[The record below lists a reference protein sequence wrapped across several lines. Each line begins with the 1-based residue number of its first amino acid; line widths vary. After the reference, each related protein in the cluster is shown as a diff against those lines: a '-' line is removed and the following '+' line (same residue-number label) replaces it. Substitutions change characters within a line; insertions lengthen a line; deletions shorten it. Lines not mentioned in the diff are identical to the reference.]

1 MAQRPPDPVSD
12 PAQYQRFL
20 LGLLA
25 DDDPADV
32 QAATPTRIR
41 ALVAEAGDRLRTR
54 PKPDEWSVLECIGHI
69 VDGELFR
76 AAATG
81 GSSRTTSRHSS
92 ATTRISGSSAY
103 ATTNTTWT
111 SYFRSSRVSGAR
123 TAIYGHKRRWTSVA
137 ASESTP
143 ARPRELRADVPA
155 DRRPRPQPPRAGAPG
170 SRRGLLTQASAAA
183 TGASARSVRRLLELP
198 ARHRHYAACSSSS
211 RAPEEAD
218 AGRSTPT
225 AAARLATAR

>member
-69 VDGELFR
+69 VDGGIGVERPLPVDPRARR
-76 AAATG
+76 AATRRLRPGSLGRAPTPQRRRRGRATFAL
-81 GSSRTTSRHSS
+81 R
-92 ATTRISGSSAY
+92 
-103 ATTNTTWT
+103 
-111 SYFRSSRVSGAR
+111 
-123 TAIYGHKRRWTSVA
+123 
-137 ASESTP
+137 ESP
-143 ARPRELRADVPA
+143 AREPLSMVTNAGGRA
-155 DRRPRPQPPRAGAPG
+155 
-170 SRRGLLTQASAAA
+170 
-183 TGASARSVRRLLELP
+183 
-198 ARHRHYAACSSSS
+198 
-211 RAPEEAD
+211 
-218 AGRSTPT
+218 
-225 AAARLATAR
+225 

>member
-69 VDGELFR
+69 VDGELVSSGRYRWILAHDEPPLVGYDQDLWVERLRHNEDDVDELLSLFESLRR
-76 AAATG
+76 ANLYLWSQTPVDE
-81 GSSRTTSRHSS
+81 R
-92 ATTRISGSSAY
+92 
-103 ATTNTTWT
+103 
-111 SYFRSSRVSGAR
+111 SRVGIHTERGRESYELTFRLIAGHDRNHLAQAR
-123 TAIYGHKRRWTSVA
+123 
-137 ASESTP
+137 
-143 ARPRELRADVPA
+143 RA
-155 DRRPRPQPPRAGAPG
+155 
-170 SRRGLLTQASAAA
+170 L
-183 TGASARSVRRLLELP
+183 
-198 ARHRHYAACSSSS
+198 
-211 RAPEEAD
+211 D
-218 AGRSTPT
+218 AVC
-225 AAARLATAR
+225 